1 MLKANN
7 HSNIKDAKS
16 LYTLENFKSMMAKQR
31 EIVSENAKLRRRIE
45 EMERNIE
52 RMQMSMAY
60 SDKSQSEISFVTR

>member
-1 MLKANN
+1 
-7 HSNIKDAKS
+7 
-16 LYTLENFKSMMAKQR
+16 MMAKQR